1 MKPIFSRGPS
11 LQIRLILAVLV
22 ALGIIIADS
31 RLGTFSQIRTY
42 MDTAVSPFYFV
53 SNAPREL
60 LDGVSQTLASRDQLE
75 LENRTLRQELL
86 LKNSELLMLGQYKQE
101 NARLRELL
109 GSPLR
114 QDEQKMVTQVI
125 STVND
130 PHSDQVVID
139 KGSVNG
145 VYEGQPVISDKG
157 VVGQVVAVAKL
168 TSRVLLIC
176 DATHALPIQ
185 VLRNDIRVIAAGN
198 GCTDDL
204 QLEHLPANTD
214 IRVGDVLVTSGL
226 GGRFPE
232 GYPVAVVSS
241 VKLDTQRAYTV
252 IQARPTAG
260 LQRLRYLLLLWG
272 ADRNGAN
279 PMTPEEVHRVANE
292 RLMQMMP
299 QVLPSP
305 DAMGPKL
312 PEPATGIAQPTPQQ
326 PTTGN
331 AATAPAANRSP
342 QRATP
347 PQSGA
352 QPLRVRR
359 RAIVAS
365 YRSQGRW
372 VIWLSFLIALL
383 LQIMPWPDN
392 LIVFRPNWVLL
403 ILLYWILAL
412 PHRVNVGTGFVMG
425 AILDLISGSTLGVRV
440 LAMSIIAYL
449 VALKYQLFR
458 NLALWQQALVV
469 MLLSLVVDIIVFW
482 AEFLVINVSFRPEVF
497 WSSVVN
503 GVLWP
508 WIFLLM
514 RKVRQQFA
522 VQ

>member
-22 ALGIIIADS
+22 ALGVIIADS

-42 MDTAVSPFYFV
+42 MDTAVSPFYFI
-53 SNAPREL
+53 SNGPREL
-60 LDGVSQTLASRDQLE
+60 LDSVSQTLATRDQLE
-75 LENRTLRQELL
+75 LENRALRQELL
-86 LKNSELLMLGQYKQE
+86 LKNSDLLMLGQYKQE

-130 PHSDQVVID
+130 PYSDQVVID

-185 VLRNDIRVIAAGN
+185 VLRNDIRV
-198 GCTDDL
+198 
-204 QLEHLPANTD
+204 
-214 IRVGDVLVTSGL
+214 GDVLVTSGL

-232 GYPVAVVSS
+232 GYPVGVVSS

-299 QVLPSP
+299 QVLPAP
-305 DAMGPKL
+305 DAMGPQM
-312 PEPATGIAQPTPQQ
+312 PAPATGI
-326 PTTGN
+326 
-331 AATAPAANRSP
+331 
-342 QRATP
+342 TP
-347 PQSGA
+347 PS
-352 QPLRVRR
+352 QPLP
-359 RAIVAS
+359 AGG
-365 YRSQGRW
+365 Q
-372 VIWLSFLIALL
+372 
-383 LQIMPWPDN
+383 
-392 LIVFRPNWVLL
+392 
-403 ILLYWILAL
+403 
-412 PHRVNVGTGFVMG
+412 
-425 AILDLISGSTLGVRV
+425 
-440 LAMSIIAYL
+440 
-449 VALKYQLFR
+449 
-458 NLALWQQALVV
+458 
-469 MLLSLVVDIIVFW
+469 
-482 AEFLVINVSFRPEVF
+482 
-497 WSSVVN
+497 
-503 GVLWP
+503 
-508 WIFLLM
+508 
-514 RKVRQQFA
+514 
-522 VQ
+522 